1 MGWIAAI
8 IGCLLLGGVL
18 LRVDNWKR
26 DWTTNWARTDPQ
38 ADSPDLRPLE
48 LPTDPATL
56 RQEVIAWVDGQPHW
70 TVLEAS
76 DGRPHQLHLVRRT
89 RVLRFPDD
97 VHVTIEAAPRG
108 DGSLLTAE
116 SRSRFGK
123 GDLGQ
128 NPRNLKELIRGLRNR
143 R

>member
-8 IGCLLLGGVL
+8 IGCLLLAGVL
-18 LRVDNWKR
+18 LRIDDWKR

-38 ADSPDLRPLE
+38 AAAPDLRPLE
-48 LPTDPATL
+48 LPADPASVQQT
-56 RQEVIAWVDGQPHW
+56 VIAWVDEQPQW
-70 TVLEAS
+70 TVLEKSEGA
-76 DGRPHQLHLVRRT
+76 PHRLHLVRRT
-89 RVLRFPDD
+89 RLWRFPDD
-97 VHVTIEAAPRG
+97 VHVTIEASPSG
-108 DGSLLTAE
+108 EGSLLKAE

-128 NPRNLKELIRGLRNR
+128 NPRNLKELIRGLQNR